1 MSQSETNRPVC
12 GPRLS
17 VMDFLTF
24 TESMQTTFSP
34 DYPVSGLGLSDLNFL
49 INAPLDYYPPANG
62 AFATLYFDQADCS
75 RALPEDAYQV
85 KCTHRLNTHEFMKW
99 AEQGIH
105 MLTHSFMHIGLICID
120 IMDLIRILRASESQ
134 KLLLEIIPYD
144 DPLEVPWEQL
154 QRFRFRNLFASL
166 FAGHDL
172 TMQMYSDL
180 GNALEEISPN
190 ASCMMLAAN
199 YHASTKP
206 VVMLLGELEP

>member
-1 MSQSETNRPVC
+1 MPPLKTNLPKY
-12 GPRLS
+12 GPSFS
-17 VMDFLTF
+17 VMDFFTF
-24 TESMQTTFSP
+24 TETMRATFYP
-34 DYPVSGLGLSDLNFL
+34 DNPVPNFELSDLLFV
-49 INAPLDYYPPANG
+49 ISAPLDYYPPADDKR
-62 AFATLYFDQADCS
+62 ATVYFDQSDCS
-75 RALPEDAYQV
+75 RALPENAYQIT
-85 KCTHRLNTHEFMKW
+85 CPHHISTHEFRKW

-105 MLTHSFMHIGLICID
+105 MLTHAFMHTGFVCID
-120 IMDLIRILRASESQ
+120 ITDLIRVLRACESQ

-166 FAGHDL
+166 FASHDL

-190 ASCMMLAAN
+190 VDCMMLAAN
-199 YHASTKP
+199 YHASNPP

>member
-1 MSQSETNRPVC
+1 MSQSEVDRPLC

-17 VMDFLTF
+17 VMDFLTL
-24 TESMQTTFSP
+24 TESMQTSFSP
-34 DYPVSGLGLSDLNFL
+34 DYPVPGLGLSDLNFV
-49 INAPLDYYPPANG
+49 INAPLDYCPPANG
-62 AFATLYFDQADCS
+62 ALATLYFDQNDCS
-75 RALPEDAYQV
+75 RVLQEHAYQV
-85 KCTHRLNTHEFMKW
+85 KCPRRLNTHEFMKW

-105 MLTHSFMHIGLICID
+105 MLTHSFMHVGLICID

-154 QRFRFRNLFASL
+154 QRFRFRNLFASF

-190 ASCMMLAAN
+190 VGCMMLAAN
-199 YHASTKP
+199 YHASNPP

>member
-1 MSQSETNRPVC
+1 MSQSKTNLPKY
-12 GPRLS
+12 GPCFS
-17 VMDFLTF
+17 VMDFFTF
-24 TESMQTTFSP
+24 TETMQTSFYP
-34 DYPVSGLGLSDLNFL
+34 DNPVPSFEISDLFCV

-62 AFATLYFDQADCS
+62 GLVTLYFDQTDCS
-75 RALPEDAYQV
+75 RALPEDSYQI
-85 KCTHRLNTHEFMKW
+85 KCIHRLNTHEFMKW

-105 MLTHSFMHIGLICID
+105 MLTHPFMHVGLICID
-120 IMDLIRILRASESQ
+120 ISDLIRVLRACESQ

-144 DPLEVPWEQL
+144 DSLEVPWEQL

-199 YHASTKP
+199 YHASTQP

>member
-1 MSQSETNRPVC
+1 MSQSKTNRPAC

-34 DYPVSGLGLSDLNFL
+34 GYPVSGLGLSDLNFL

-62 AFATLYFDQADCS
+62 ALATLYFDQADCS
-75 RALPEDAYQV
+75 RALPEHAYQV
-85 KCTHRLNTHEFMKW
+85 KCAHRLNNHEFMKW

-105 MLTHSFMHIGLICID
+105 MLTHPLLHVGLICID
-120 IMDLIRILRASESQ
+120 FMDLIRILRASESQ
-134 KLLLEIIPYD
+134 KLLLEIITYD

-154 QRFRFRNLFASL
+154 QRFRFRNIFASL
-166 FAGHDL
+166 SAGHDL
-172 TMQMYSDL
+172 TLQMFADL

-190 ASCMMLAAN
+190 VSSIVLGAN
-199 YHASTKP
+199 YHASTPP

>member
-1 MSQSETNRPVC
+1 MSQSEVDRPVC

-17 VMDFLTF
+17 VMDFLTL
-24 TESMQTTFSP
+24 TESMQTSFSQ
-34 DYPVSGLGLSDLNFL
+34 DYPVPGLGLSDLNFV
-49 INAPLDYYPPANG
+49 INAPLDYCPPANG
-62 AFATLYFDQADCS
+62 ALATLYFDQTNCS

-85 KCTHRLNTHEFMKW
+85 TCPHHLSTHEFMKW

-105 MLTHSFMHIGLICID
+105 MLTHSFMHVGLICID
-120 IMDLIRILRASESQ
+120 IMDLISLLRASESQ
-134 KLLLEIIPYD
+134 RLLLEIIPYD
-144 DPLEVPWEQL
+144 APLEVPCEQL

-190 ASCMMLAAN
+190 VNYLILAAN
-199 YHASTKP
+199 YHASTP
-206 VVMLLGELEP
+206 PLVMLLGELEP